1 MPLNYHDQ
9 VNLLKDILNNHQ
21 TDCCGSVAE
30 CEQLER
36 LIKSLMVNNDIHD
49 NVKNVLQEVYTYS
62 QAGVNAGNLDDHIT
76 TNQAQ
81 LADWVNDID
90 QFS

>member
-1 MPLNYHDQ
+1 MPLNYQDQ
-9 VNLLKDILNNHQ
+9 VNLLKDILTNHQ

-49 NVKNVLQEVYTYS
+49 NVKNVLQEIYTYS
-62 QAGVNAGNLDDHIT
+62 QAGVNARNLDDHIT

-81 LADWVNDID
+81 LADWVSDID
-90 QFS
+90 QYS

>member
-1 MPLNYHDQ
+1 MPLTEHDQ

-21 TDCCGSVAE
+21 TDCCGSVSE

-36 LIKSLMVNNDIHD
+36 LIKSLMVNTNIDQ
-49 NVKNVLQEVYTYS
+49 NVKAVLQEIYEYS
-62 QAGVNAGNLDDHIT
+62 QNGINSTNLDTHIESNQQQLSNWVDH
-76 TNQAQ
+76 
-81 LADWVNDID
+81 ID

>member
-1 MPLNYHDQ
+1 MPLNYQDQ

-36 LIKSLMVNNDIHD
+36 LIKSLMVNGDIDH
-49 NVKNVLQEVYTYS
+49 NVKNVLQEIYTYS

-76 TNQAQ
+76 TSKNQLTQ
-81 LADWVNDID
+81 WVNDID

>member
-21 TDCCGSVAE
+21 ADCCGSVAE

-36 LIKSLMVNNDIHD
+36 LVKSLMVNNDIHG
-49 NVKNVLQEVYTYS
+49 NVKSILQEIYQYS
-62 QAGVNAGNLDDHIT
+62 QTGVQTHDLDDHIT
-76 TNQAQ
+76 NNQDQ
-81 LADWVNDID
+81 LAQWVNNID